1 MKSIIEWMARH
12 GVAANLL
19 MVFILVFGVLNAF
32 IIPIEVF
39 PEMSLDTVSVEVEYL
54 GASPSEI
61 EESIIQRIEQRVEG
75 IDGLQDITATAI
87 ENVGTVAIELALGED
102 TAQKLDEI
110 KAEVDRITTFPAG
123 AEKPVVRRMSNRQ
136 RVVEIAVVGNVEER
150 TLKELANKIK
160 DDLTLTDDIS
170 LVEVTA
176 VRDYEIS
183 LEVDNATLRA
193 YNISIP
199 ELAGIVRRESLDLPG
214 GEIESLDEDV
224 VLRTLGRN
232 YDSKDFSEV
241 VVFTGRNG
249 AQVKLSDFSTV
260 HDGFRDQDVI
270 SLFNDKPAAFVKVY
284 RTGDEQVLSVVE
296 TIDRYLT
303 EELQPALPPE
313 TTVIVWRNDA
323 EELENRLNLLLKNG
337 LIGLILV
344 VATLTLFLDVR
355 LAFWTSLGIFVAFVG
370 AIGVINGIDNTI
382 NQISLFGFILAIGI
396 VVDDAIVI
404 GENIYAANE
413 QGHAPL
419 DAAISG
425 AQRVSIPVLFAVAT
439 TIAAFSPLLM
449 VPGTSGKF
457 FGQMPT
463 VVIILLLLSLL
474 EAMLVLPY
482 HLSRHSFRETIMPGP
497 ILQRI
502 QRVQRA
508 FSDALRRFVNGP
520 LDRALQFVTWH
531 PWAVVCAGVAM
542 IMLSVGF
549 VAGGYV
555 KVQFFPVVEGQ
566 YVTATMEL
574 KPGTP
579 LARTQDMAKHIERI
593 GREVGQE
600 MQAFLSEDSP
610 PLVSAVYVLVGS
622 QDFAAPPFGGVSA
635 LPNANKASVVF
646 ELLDPKER
654 PFSAQSF
661 QDRWRDTVGNP
672 PGIRRLFFS
681 YQLFNLGEPVQVE
694 LSADTDENLSR
705 AVQAVEADLQQ
716 ISGVFDVRND
726 RDEGKREIELRL
738 KPQARTYGLAL
749 DDLAQQVRA
758 AFFGAEALRVQRG
771 REEVRV
777 YVRLP
782 RSERDSIADL
792 LNYRVRV
799 PGQDFIPLG
808 VVADLSE
815 GFSPAMIKRR
825 NGRRVVTITAN
836 VDNVFITGQEVTA
849 ELEDVI
855 LPRLAEDLPGLK
867 YDFGGEQREQRRVL
881 PALARNFIFA
891 LFAIYALLA
900 VAFGSY
906 VQPVII
912 MAAIPFGMIGAILG
926 HLILGINLT
935 LPSIFGIVGLSGV
948 IVNGALVMI
957 DFINEEREGG
967 KPARQ
972 AIIDGAKSRFRPI
985 MLTALTTFLGVFP
998 LIVER
1003 SIQAQF
1009 LVPVACSIGFGV
1021 LFGTAVQ
1028 TLIVPALAMIQ
1039 ADGLKASLSLSQ
1051 PAPKKALSD

>member
-1 MKSIIEWMARH
+1 MRPIIEWMARH

-19 MVFILVFGVLNAF
+19 MVFMLAFGILNAF

-39 PEMSLDTVSVEVEYL
+39 PELSLDTVTVEVEYL

-61 EESIIQRIEQRVEG
+61 EESIIQRIEERIEG

-87 ENVGTVAIELALGED
+87 ENVGTVSIELALGKD

-110 KAEVDRITTFPAG
+110 KAEIDRITTFPAG
-123 AEKPVVRRMSNRQ
+123 AEKPEVREVSNRQ
-136 RVVEIAVVGNVEER
+136 RVIEIAVVGDIEER

-170 LVEVTA
+170 LVEVSA

-183 LEVDNATLRA
+183 VEVENATLRA
-193 YNISIP
+193 YNISLP
-199 ELAGIVRRESLDLPG
+199 ELAGIIRRESLDLPG

-232 YDSKDFSEV
+232 YDSKDFSEI

-249 AQVKLSDFSTV
+249 AQVKLRDFAHV
-260 HDGFRDQDVI
+260 DDGFREKDLI
-270 SLFNDKPAAFVKVY
+270 SLFDNKPAAFVKVF

-296 TIDRYLT
+296 TVNRYLA
-303 EELQPALPPE
+303 EELQPVLPPE
-313 TTVIVWRNDA
+313 TSVIVWRNDA
-323 EELENRLNLLLKNG
+323 EELESRLNLLLKNG
-337 LIGLILV
+337 FIGLVLV
-344 VATLTLFLDVR
+344 ITTLTLFLDVR
-355 LAFWTSLGIFVAFVG
+355 LAFWTSLGIFVAFVA

-382 NQISLFGFILAIGI
+382 NQIALFGFILAIGI

-413 QGHAPL
+413 QGHSPL
-419 DAAISG
+419 DAAIRG
-425 AQRVSIPVLFAVAT
+425 AQRVSVPVLFAVAT

-449 VPGTSGKF
+449 VPGTAGKF
-457 FGQMPT
+457 LGQMPT

-482 HLSRHSFRETIMPGP
+482 HLSRHSFKESATPGP

-502 QRVQRA
+502 QQVQRV
-508 FSDALRRFVNGP
+508 FSDALRRFVEGP
-520 LDRALQFVTWH
+520 LDRTLRFTTLH
-531 PWAVVCAGVAM
+531 PWVIVCAGAAM
-542 IMLSVGF
+542 IMLSAGF

-579 LARTQDMAKHIERI
+579 LAQTQDMARRIERI
-593 GREVGQE
+593 GREVEKELQT
-600 MQAFLSEDSP
+600 LLPEDSP
-610 PLVSAVYVLVGS
+610 PLVTAVYVLVGS
-622 QDFAAPPFGGVSA
+622 QDFSAPPFGGVSA
-635 LPNANKASVVF
+635 LPDANKASVVF
-646 ELLDPKER
+646 ELLEPKQR
-654 PFSAQSF
+654 PFTAQDF
-661 QDRWRDTVGNP
+661 QHKWRDAVGTP
-672 PGIRRLFFS
+672 AGIRRLFFS
-681 YQLFNLGEPVQVE
+681 SQLFNFGEPVQVE
-694 LSADTDENLSR
+694 LSADTDENLGR
-705 AVQAVEADLQQ
+705 AVQAVEEELLE
-716 ISGVFDVRND
+716 ITGVFDVRND

-799 PGQDFIPLG
+799 PGRDYVPLG

-815 GFSPAMIKRR
+815 GLSPSMIKRR
-825 NGRRVVTITAN
+825 NGRRIVSITAN
-836 VDNVFITGQEVTA
+836 VDNVSITGQEVTA
-849 ELEDVI
+849 ALEDEI
-855 LPRLAEDLPGLK
+855 LPRIAQDVPGLK
-867 YDFGGEQREQRRVL
+867 FDFGGEQREQRRAL
-881 PALARNFIFA
+881 PALGRNFILA

-900 VAFGSY
+900 IAFGSY
-906 VQPVII
+906 IQPVII
-912 MAAIPFGMIGAILG
+912 MAAIPFGTIGAILG
-926 HLILGINLT
+926 HLLLGINLT
-935 LPSIFGIVGLSGV
+935 LPGIFGIVGLSGV

-957 DFINEEREGG
+957 DFINEERANG
-967 KPARQ
+967 KAPRT

-998 LIVER
+998 LIIER

-1028 TLIVPALAMIQ
+1028 LLIVPALAMIQ
-1039 ADGLKASLSLSQ
+1039 ADGLKVSLGLSRSSPQ
-1051 PAPKKALSD
+1051 PAE